1 MPVHKFISWAR
12 SKIQSIRNP
21 KDISVK
27 LSPDKKPVK
36 PLPKPTKDKPRIKGP
51 KYGRLSIRGR
61 FFLAEIKVH
70 DGEMSHELYEELQGW
85 PFQERVE
92 VLKRLS
98 KKAYESYNNFG
109 EKAAFDALPTE
120 IKHGLAERAKSARRG
135 NTAK

>member
-21 KDISVK
+21 KGA
-27 LSPDKKPVK
+27 LAEGSPNGMPAKPQ
-36 PLPKPTKDKPRIKGP
+36 PKPIKGRPKIKAP
-51 KYGRLSIRGR
+51 KYGSLSIRGR

-70 DGEMSHELYEELQGW
+70 DGKMSPELYEELQGW
-85 PFQERVE
+85 PFNERVE

-98 KKAYESYNNFG
+98 KKAYESYKNFG